1 MTNQVCRGRL
11 SSAGVRGSALALF
24 LVFALPALAQTTIR
38 FSSSA
43 PPSDFLAKSLV
54 TFKDAVESATA
65 GAVKVDTYPANAL
78 FRQGTEILAIQ
89 RGTLEMST
97 GTTFEVAE
105 QIPQLGL
112 FNRAYLFRDYSQLRR
127 VFDGPIGD
135 QYKKTVLDKM
145 GVRILAVAY
154 LGTRQLALRS
164 ARTVSTP
171 ADLSGVKLRM
181 TAGPEWQLLGRALG
195 ASPVPMGMPEVY
207 LALQTGTIDG
217 EDNPLSIV
225 NAAKLFEVTKTIVLT
240 AHMLQPVFFDIG
252 EQAWKKLTPE
262 QQAAVQAAAI
272 TAQKQN
278 DAARLADEEGA
289 LGSLKA
295 KGLTI
300 QTPDLAA
307 FRAYADKV
315 YADAARGWDQDLLKT
330 VLAAP

>member
-1 MTNQVCRGRL
+1 MSHQVCRGRL
-11 SSAGVRGSALALF
+11 SSAGVRGSALAFF
-24 LVFALPALAQTTIR
+24 LIFAVPAFAQTTIR

-112 FNRAYLFRDYSQLRR
+112 FNRAYLFRDYAQLR
-127 VFDGPIGD
+127 
-135 QYKKTVLDKM
+135 
-145 GVRILAVAY
+145 RILAVAY